1 MSPADPKKGLGRGL
15 SALLGTS
22 TNPAVAAAPS
32 ESPRAARLI
41 AVGKIRPGAF
51 QPRRHFDETALADL
65 AASIR
70 TQGVLMPILV
80 RRDPKDATGFELI
93 AGERR
98 WRAAQAAQLHEIP
111 AVVKDLN
118 DREALEAA
126 LVENLQRADL
136 NAIDE
141 AMGYRRLIDE
151 MEFTQ
156 ERVAQALGKSRPH
169 VANTLRLL
177 DLPLTAQ
184 ALVADGNLTPAH
196 ARVALMA
203 PNPGLFAEIVAR
215 EGLTVRQAEA
225 RLKETVDPRNAKKKL
240 KPAGG
245 TARDA
250 DTRAIERRLGEAL
263 GLRVDLKP
271 NKNGSGELV
280 LHYAS
285 LDQFDDLLAR
295 LERDPKTRA

>member
-1 MSPADPKKGLGRGL
+1 VSPADAKKGLGRGL

-22 TNPAVAAAPS
+22 SGATAAAS
-32 ESPRAARLI
+32 TEGPRAARLI
-41 AVGKIRPGAF
+41 AVGKIRPGTF
-51 QPRRHFDETALADL
+51 QPRRSFDPDALAEL
-65 AASIR
+65 TASVR

-80 RRDPKDATGFELI
+80 RRDPKDPTGYELI

-111 AVVKDLN
+111 AVVKDLG

-141 AMGYRRLIDE
+141 AAGYRRLIDE
-151 MEFTQ
+151 MDFTQ

-177 DLPLTAQ
+177 DLPPAAQ
-184 ALVADGNLTPAH
+184 KLVAEGKLTPAH

-203 PNPGLFAEIVAR
+203 PDPGAFATMVAQ
-215 EGLTVRQAEA
+215 EGLTVRAAEA
-225 RLKETVDPRNAKKKL
+225 RLKELADPKLAKKKL
-240 KPAGG
+240 KPAPTGV
-245 TARDA
+245 ARDA
-250 DTRAIERRLGEAL
+250 DTRAIERRLTEAL
-263 GLRVDLKP
+263 GLAVELKP
-271 NKNGSGELV
+271 RKNGAGELV
-280 LHYAS
+280 LHYAT

-295 LERDPKTRA
+295 LEHDPKASR